1 MRSLQLSHK
10 FLKNCYIRITKNENE
25 YYKKRYIKTLIRR
38 QIELDYQ
45 LENTPVHRTLEMY
58 TKHPKTNYLE
68 LMRLFPDQINSEY
81 FAQIERENNARQKR
95 VYPDDLL
102 KDEDE
107 GTLGIKDYLKLL
119 IDDYNKLKKLQSY
132 HPKSRRD
139 HQNYLAKL
147 DKLKQGYKGN
157 LNIYFDMIDYIKEV
171 IYQSK
176 YHKNS
181 EEKFAIS
188 TIYSKL
194 CTLFSKCFDIIIKE
208 GKLDISTIELIEEKI
223 KHSGNIATQRKYIGV
238 IEPFLNRFGFT
249 ISYQKGKYI
258 VYARKSLI
266 FKKELN
272 MLYEKLIT
280 EDSIF
285 FKTNDLLVE
294 RRVVLHQRFIFC
306 MLMYY
311 SGLREGEMWSREV
324 KDIYT
329 ADGLITIDVHK
340 NDVVDSL
347 KTHSSKRRIEFMIDD
362 KKYFSI
368 FKEYLN
374 YLEEKKIKYLFPMIS
389 QDREI
394 SKKAVQKPS
403 FFLQCN
409 QIIQQI
415 TGRYASLHSFR
426 HTYVT
431 KSMRKLLMQ
440 SKKHKADFYNYINM
454 IGHLGPDVTL
464 HYYMHIGYV
473 LHYHDL
479 ELF

>member
-1 MRSLQLSHK
+1 MH
-10 FLKNCYIRITKNENE
+10 
-25 YYKKRYIKTLIRR
+25 
-38 QIELDYQ
+38 
-45 LENTPVHRTLEMY
+45 

-81 FAQIERENNARQKR
+81 FSQVERDNNARQKK
-95 VYPDDLL
+95 VYPADLL

-107 GTLGIKDYLKLL
+107 GILSIKDYLKLS
-119 IDDYNKLKKLQSY
+119 IDEYNQLKKLQSY

-139 HQNYLAKL
+139 HQNYLTKL

-157 LNIYFDMIDYIKEV
+157 LNIYFDMIDYTKEV
-171 IYQSK
+171 LYQSK
-176 YHKNS
+176 YHENS

-223 KHSGNIATQRKYIGV
+223 KHSGNSATQQKYIGV

-249 ISYQKGKYI
+249 ISYQKGKHI

-272 MLYEKLIT
+272 ILYEKLII

-285 FKTNDLLVE
+285 FKTNDLLIE
-294 RRVVLHQRFIFC
+294 RRVALHQRFIFC

-329 ADGLITIDVHK
+329 TDGLITIDVHK

-347 KTHSSKRRIEFMIDD
+347 KTHSSKRRVEFMIDD
-362 KKYFSI
+362 EKYFSI

-374 YLEEKKIKYLFPMIS
+374 YLEEKK
-389 QDREI
+389 
-394 SKKAVQKPS
+394 
-403 FFLQCN
+403 
-409 QIIQQI
+409 
-415 TGRYASLHSFR
+415 
-426 HTYVT
+426 
-431 KSMRKLLMQ
+431 
-440 SKKHKADFYNYINM
+440 
-454 IGHLGPDVTL
+454 
-464 HYYMHIGYV
+464 
-473 LHYHDL
+473 
-479 ELF
+479 